1 MTYDE
6 AIKLL
11 IQGRTNAGISQR
23 KMAARLDLTPQ
34 ALSMIE
40 SGTRHTGLDT
50 LSRYANEVGM
60 NLEIDVHPKVGMAQ
74 LQVPAEKVGLVNAA
88 VALPP
93 EMASEMEEIIRALP
107 GAPANF
113 RAGVL
118 SALRSLLPAA
128 SAA

>member
-34 ALSMIE
+34 ALSMI
-40 SGTRHTGLDT
+40 
-50 LSRYANEVGM
+50 
-60 NLEIDVHPKVGMAQ
+60 LEIDVHPKVGMAQ
-74 LQVPAEKVGLVNAA
+74 LRVPAEKVGLVNAA
-88 VALPP
+88 IALPP